1 MFRTDADRVRFLLE
15 TEAELSAFLA
25 DETLETESGEDRPK
39 YITNYIGSK
48 QKLTDWIWKST
59 PDDAETAVDAFS
71 GSSVV
76 AYMYKTHGLG
86 VHAVDRLAYCH
97 HIARRGPQK

>member
-1 MFRTDADRVRFLLE
+1 MFRTDADRFLFLLE
-15 TEAELSAFLA
+15 TEAELCAFLA
-25 DETLETESGEDRPK
+25 DEALEAEAGDERPK

-59 PDDAETAVDAFS
+59 PDDVDTAVDAFS

-76 AYMYKTHGLG
+76 AYMFK
-86 VHAVDRLAYCH
+86 DRKH
-97 HIARRGPQK
+97 